1 MAMADD
7 NEELAQEPIR
17 AFEFLSPVLDLVLGF
32 TDFTDEVRDE
42 AVGLACWVTEVTV
55 DMPVEMVIQVDDSG
69 KVRLASAPPTQQIE
83 TTIFPVLH
91 RMRLGLVGEHD
102 PERE

>member
-1 MAMADD
+1 MADD
-7 NEELAQEPIR
+7 TEDLDLEPIR
-17 AFEFLSPVLDLVLGF
+17 AFEFLSPVMDFVLGF

-42 AVGLACWVTEVTV
+42 AVGLACSVTEIKV
-55 DMPVEMVIQVDDSG
+55 DMPVEMVIRVDDSG
-69 KVRLASAPPTQQIE
+69 TVRLASAPPTQQIA

-91 RMRLGLVGEHD
+91 RMRLGLVGEHG